1 MKSFLFLSLLLP
13 ASGFTLS
20 SWAQEPIQVIEPV
33 SIKNAAKVELGK
45 KLFFEPRLSKSGI
58 ISCNSCHNLASSGT
72 DNLPTSIGHGWAEG
86 PINSPTVF
94 NAGYNLAQFWDGR
107 AADLK
112 EQAAGPIVAEKE
124 MASSHDIVVKTLAGI
139 PQYRAEF
146 MAVYGAGNINID
158 KVTDAIAAFED
169 TLVTPNSDFDLWL
182 KGDGEALSAQQ
193 IRGYQTFKEIGCIA
207 CHNGPAVG
215 GNSYQKM
222 GVVKPYL
229 TSNSSLGRYQ
239 VTSRAADKHVFK
251 VPTLRNIELT
261 APYFHD
267 GAVWE
272 LSEAVNV
279 MASIQLGKTLTAR
292 QTSDIVAFLKSL
304 TGERPQIV
312 LPLLP
317 PSPDMMFKGAD
328 EVRLADE

>member
-1 MKSFLFLSLLLP
+1 MKSNLFLSLLV
-13 ASGFTLS
+13 SGFSLS
-20 SWAQEPIQVIEPV
+20 VFAQEPIQVIEPAK
-33 SIKNAAKVELGK
+33 IGNAAKVELGK
-45 KLFFEPRLSKSGI
+45 KLFFDPRLSKSGI

-94 NAGYNLAQFWDGR
+94 NASYNLAQFWDGR

-112 EQAAGPIVAEKE
+112 EQAGGPIVAEVE

-139 PQYRAEF
+139 PQYQQEF
-146 MAVYGAGNINID
+146 SAVYGKGGIDID
-158 KVTDAIAAFED
+158 KVTDAIAAFET

-182 KGDGEALSAQQ
+182 KGDNKALSAQQ
-193 IRGYQTFKEIGCIA
+193 LRGYQTFKEIGCIA

-215 GNSYQKM
+215 ANSYQKM
-222 GVVKPYL
+222 GVVKPYV
-229 TSNSSLGRYQ
+229 TKNKSLGRYG
-239 VTSRAADKHVFK
+239 VTARDGDKHVFK

-267 GAVWE
+267 GAVWD
-272 LSEAVNV
+272 LAEAVNV
-279 MASIQLGKTLTAR
+279 MAEIQLGKTLTA
-292 QTSDIVAFLKSL
+292 QQSSDIVAFLKTL

-317 PSPDMMFKGAD
+317 PSPDTMFKAGE
-328 EVRLADE
+328 EVELAEE

>member
-1 MKSFLFLSLLLP
+1 MKSFLFLPLILT
-13 ASGFTLS
+13 GFVPSTF
-20 SWAQEPIQVIEPV
+20 AQEPIQVIEPV
-33 SIKNAAKVELGK
+33 IISNAAKVELGK
-45 KLFFEPRLSKSGI
+45 KLFFDPRLSKSGI

-72 DNLPTSIGHGWAEG
+72 DNLPVSIGHGWAEG
-86 PINSPTVF
+86 PINSPTVY

-112 EQAAGPIVAEKE
+112 EQAGGPIVAEKE

-139 PQYRAEF
+139 PQYQAEF
-146 MAVYGAGNINID
+146 LSVYGKGKINID
-158 KVTDAIAAFED
+158 KVTDAIAAFEA

-182 KGDGEALSAQQ
+182 KGDKQALSAKQL
-193 IRGYQTFKEIGCIA
+193 RGYQTFKEIGCIA

-222 GVVKPYL
+222 GVVKPYV
-229 TSNSSLGRYQ
+229 TENPSLGRYG
-239 VTSRAADKHVFK
+239 VTARVVDKNVFK

-267 GAVWE
+267 GAVWD
-272 LSEAVNV
+272 LGEAVNV
-279 MASIQLGKTLTAR
+279 MAEIQLGKTLTA
-292 QTSDIVAFLKSL
+292 QQSSDIVAFLKTL

-317 PSPDMMFKGAD
+317 PSPDLMFKGIDAAI
-328 EVRLADE
+328 LAEE